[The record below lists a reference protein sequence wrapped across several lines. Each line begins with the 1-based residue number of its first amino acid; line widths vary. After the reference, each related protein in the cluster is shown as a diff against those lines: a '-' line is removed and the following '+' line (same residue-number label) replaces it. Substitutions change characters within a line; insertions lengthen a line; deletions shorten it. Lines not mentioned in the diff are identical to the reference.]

1 MKITNVLDNILDYLQ
16 DYLKVS
22 VVRNALFDMAQNGGT
37 VTINVSQ
44 TQIRG
49 IAKQKDGTETKLKT
63 IDIKTKYS

>member
-22 VVRNALFDMAQNGGT
+22 AVRGALLDMSQNGGT
-37 VTINVSQ
+37 VTVSISQ

-49 IAKQKDGTETKLKT
+49 IAKHKDGTETKLKT
-63 IDIKTKYS
+63 IDIKTKLG